1 MMPRKIVFGE
11 NAARDFEYPENG
23 LVLTTTTP
31 DIYGKW
37 LSYMGIKNYEIYDKL
52 TPDPAIEKIEEIRK
66 EYEGKQ
72 ISAFIGLG
80 GGSSMDVCKYLGK
93 LTGIPKILIP
103 TTFGTGA
110 EMTTYAVV
118 SFDHKKKLL
127 QDEAFLADSAIVDP
141 YFLPGTPFN
150 IMRNSACDAMAQASE
165 GYDSKLGN
173 PLTQLFCKEAFDIL
187 EDAIINDKPDLLPYG
202 AMLSGIGFGNSSTTL
217 GHALSYVFSN
227 EGVPHGYSL
236 SSCTTVA
243 HRFNK
248 SVYYERFKKV
258 CQKLKFEPL
267 KLKQPLDEAADVIM
281 PDRGHLDNNPIEVSK
296 QDIVKC
302 LGEIVN
308 ENPLI

>member
-11 NAARDFEYPENG
+11 NAARDFEYPENA

-187 EDAIINDKPDLLPYG
+187 EDAIINDKPELLPYG

-236 SSCTTVA
+236 SSCTTIA
-243 HRFNK
+243 HKFNK
-248 SVYYERFKKV
+248 SIYYERFKKV

-267 KLKQPLDEAADVIM
+267 KLKQPLDEAAEVIM

-308 ENPLI
+308 DNPLI

>member
-11 NAARDFEYPENG
+11 NAARDFEYPENA

-80 GGSSMDVCKYLGK
+80 GGSSMDVCKYLSK

-187 EDAIINDKPDLLPYG
+187 EDAIINDKPQLLPYG

-236 SSCTTVA
+236 SSCTTIA
-243 HRFNK
+243 HKFNK
-248 SVYYERFKKV
+248 SIYYERFKKV

-267 KLKQPLDEAADVIM
+267 KLKQPLDEAADVII

-296 QDIVKC
+296 EDIVKC

-308 ENPLI
+308 GNPLI

>member
-1 MMPRKIVFGE
+1 MPRKIVFGE
-11 NAARDFEYPENG
+11 NAARDFQYPENA

-37 LSYMGIKNYEIYDKL
+37 LSYMGIKKYEIYDKL

-66 EYEGKQ
+66 EYERKQ

-187 EDAIINDKPDLLPYG
+187 EDAIINDKPELLPYG
-202 AMLSGIGFGNSSTTL
+202 AMLSGIGFGSSSTTL
-217 GHALSYVFSN
+217 AHALSYVFSN

-243 HRFNK
+243 HKFNK
-248 SVYYERFKKV
+248 SIYYERFKRV

-281 PDRGHLDNNPIEVSK
+281 PDRGHLDNNPIEVTK
-296 QDIVKC
+296 QDIVMC

-308 ENPLI
+308 GNPLI